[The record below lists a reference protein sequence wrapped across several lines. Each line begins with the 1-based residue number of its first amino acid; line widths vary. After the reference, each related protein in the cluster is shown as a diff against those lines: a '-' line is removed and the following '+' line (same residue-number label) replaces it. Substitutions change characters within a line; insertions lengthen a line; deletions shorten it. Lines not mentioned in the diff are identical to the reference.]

1 MQSKVKNTFIDNAED
16 LDIVMS
22 MYNLLEYG
30 DNYCITKGSLQN
42 YYRDEV
48 SDNANENNEN
58 NADNY
63 RINNKTITS
72 KSFKCKTKIIRNTPT
87 DNNNNTTD
95 AEVVVPLK
103 YLSNIWRSFDLPLIN
118 CEIELD
124 VKWTKNCVISEIYKT
139 PEVPVNPNANPRN
152 PLIQATVKTTTKFQV
167 NNAKLQVLAVTL
179 SINNN
184 IKFLENIGK
193 DLKKQFLGTNIDLK

>member
-1 MQSKVKNTFIDNAED
+1 MLHLDHAIKNQKYIYAED
-16 LDIVMS
+16 LDIVMP

-30 DNYCITKGSLQN
+30 DNYSITKGSLWN

-72 KSFKCKTKIIRNTPT
+72 KSFKYKTKIMGNTPT
-87 DNNNNTTD
+87 DNDNTTD
-95 AEVVVPLK
+95 AEVIVPLK

-139 PEVPVNPNANPRN
+139 PEVPVNPNANPCN
-152 PLIQATVKTTTKFQV
+152 PLIQATVKATTTSGFSCYFVYQ
-167 NNAKLQVLAVTL
+167 
-179 SINNN
+179 
-184 IKFLENIGK
+184 
-193 DLKKQFLGTNIDLK
+193 